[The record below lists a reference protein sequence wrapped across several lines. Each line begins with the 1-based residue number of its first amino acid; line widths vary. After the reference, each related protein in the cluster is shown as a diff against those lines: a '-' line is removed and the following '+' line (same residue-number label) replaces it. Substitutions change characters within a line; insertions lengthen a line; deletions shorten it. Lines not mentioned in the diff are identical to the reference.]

1 MAAAPTARMMVIIM
15 RPAVRKVLPMPLA
28 TMAMPRQTGMSPLNW
43 VERYFETLPAL
54 LMPVAIELKVPKAL
68 PPTVST
74 RPRVEPKSWK
84 VTMPKATWPIS
95 VFCSGVSA
103 RNQAASSLTRIDMAL
118 KYGVNDTAKSMPAFF
133 SWFMVICIC
142 SDGVSIFS

>member
-1 MAAAPTARMMVIIM
+1 M
-15 RPAVRKVLPMPLA
+15 
-28 TMAMPRQTGMSPLNW
+28 
-43 VERYFETLPAL
+43 
-54 LMPVAIELKVPKAL
+54 LMPAAMELNVPKAR
-68 PPTVST
+68 PPTVRI

-95 VFCSGVSA
+95 VFCSGVSV

-133 SWFMVICIC
+133 SWFMAICIC